1 MARNR
6 DASTSVVCGDSAR
19 AWWNEVVMHMYC
31 VSFGAASFAD
41 AISDMVTCQIY
52 YVLHVT
58 LLHMAVTDIVSS
70 YRRWLCCVT
79 FHVDIIR
86 LQGDTERHVDITDA
100 SILPYQCLTLW

>member
-41 AISDMVTCQIY
+41 AISDVVTCQI
-52 YVLHVT
+52 
-58 LLHMAVTDIVSS
+58 
-70 YRRWLCCVT
+70 CVT
-79 FHVDIIR
+79 CDVTAHGRD
-86 LQGDTERHVDITDA
+86 RHSVKLSTLA
-100 SILPYQCLTLW
+100 ILCHFSR